1 MRITGDKAKNTPAGY
16 WQKNQQEE
24 AVLLRLSGNKYKNR
38 KVSIDN
44 LVFDSLKEANRYKE
58 LCLLVKAGKI
68 ENLACQVP
76 YVLIPAQYGEV
87 DGKRKCLERA
97 VKYVADFVYRDK
109 ESGQWIVE
117 DAKGMRT
124 KEYILK
130 RKLMLSVH
138 NIRVQEV

>member
-1 MRITGDKAKNTPAGY
+1 MSR
-16 WQKNQQEE
+16 
-24 AVLLRLSGNKYKNR
+24 SKYKNKR
-38 KVSIDN
+38 VSVDN

-76 YVLIPAQYGEV
+76 YELIPAQYGEV
-87 DGKRKCLERA
+87 DGKKKCLERA

-109 ESGQWIVE
+109 ETGQWVVE
-117 DAKGMRT
+117 DSKGMRT

-130 RKLMLSVH
+130 RKLMLQVH
-138 NIRVQEV
+138 GIRIHEV

>member
-1 MRITGDKAKNTPAGY
+1 M
-16 WQKNQQEE
+16 
-24 AVLLRLSGNKYKNR
+24 RLSGNKYKNR